1 MWSSDWRISAGS
13 IPWSTDRLGI
23 VNLGHVDCLLAV
35 YQGVPYPWHDIPC
48 SYCLYVAEVSV
59 ASLNSCISHAAQLS
73 TFLFSLARLLRDGN
87 LPDQSLTF
95 MLISSLLFAL
105 LGIFKL
111 RFSSQNSPYTKW
123 IPSGVAF
130 AIGFLNTPSFSMAR
144 LIGGIV
150 EYVYRRRLRQ
160 NGEGAPGSDITII
173 LVGSGFVLGEGV
185 ISIVGLVLKSFG
197 VPSSCIGC
205 LEGVCSC

>member
-13 IPWSTDRLGI
+13 ISWSTDRIGV
-23 VNLGHVDCLLAV
+23 VNLGHVNSLLAV
-35 YQGVPYPWHDIPC
+35 YQGLPYPWHDFPC
-48 SYCLYVAEVSV
+48 SYRLHVVEVNV
-59 ASLNSCISHAAQLS
+59 ASLNSGTSSDAQS
-73 TFLFSLARLLRDGN
+73 TAFIFSLARLLRDGN
-87 LPDQSLTF
+87 LPDKSLTF
-95 MLISSLLFAL
+95 MLIYSLLFAL

-160 NGEGAPGSDITII
+160 TGGGAPGSDITII